1 MEISNLHIES
11 LKGYEH
17 NTRTHSEDQIQQ
29 IAGSISEFGFTNPIL
44 IDGDQRII
52 AGHGRLYAAKALGMD
67 TVPCISLDHLSDVQ
81 VRALVI
87 ADNQIAMNA
96 GWDEGLLATELDRLQ
111 TDGVDIDLLGFD
123 VDTLEELLKPELIE
137 IEGLTD
143 EDAIPEVEE
152 SICKAGDIWVLGNHR
167 LLCGDATK
175 KEDVDKLMDGQKIQ
189 MLLTDPPYGVD
200 YSSKNE
206 FLNNAD
212 KGNCIQKDIINDT
225 KNAEETVEMWRGY
238 FRNVKQNLQSG
249 SNYYIN
255 FSGDK
260 LILLLLLLRED
271 DIQMPEKQILVWV
284 KNNHVLGRSN
294 YNYKHEFI
302 LYGWNGSKG
311 HKHYGNFDTTVW
323 EIDKPLKNDLHPTM
337 KPIELLVRAIEH
349 GTAKGMSVYDGFLG
363 SGSTLIACEKT
374 NRKCYGMEIDPHY
387 CDVIVKRWEDYT
399 GNKAERFEAANA

>member
-152 SICKAGDIWVLGNHR
+152 SICQAGDIWVLGEHR
-167 LLCGDATK
+167 LLCGDATRK
-175 KEDVDKLMDGQKIQ
+175 ADVEALMGGEKAD
-189 MLLTDPPYGVD
+189 MVFTDPPYNVD
-200 YSSKNE
+200 YEGYTEEKLTIKSDAMSEDEYIK
-206 FLNNAD
+206 FLS
-212 KGNCIQKDIINDT
+212 DT
-225 KNAEETVEMWRGY
+225 FG
-238 FRNVKQNLQSG
+238 
-249 SNYYIN
+249 
-255 FSGDK
+255 
-260 LILLLLLLRED
+260 
-271 DIQMPEKQILVWV
+271 
-284 KNNHVLGRSN
+284 
-294 YNYKHEFI
+294 NYK
-302 LYGWNGSKG
+302 N
-311 HKHYGNFDTTVW
+311 
-323 EIDKPLKNDLHPTM
+323 
-337 KPIELLVRAIEH
+337 
-349 GTAKGMSVYDGFLG
+349 SVKRGG
-363 SGSTLIACEKT
+363 
-374 NRKCYGMEIDPHY
+374 
-387 CDVIVKRWEDYT
+387 VIVCMPRLFMANGNRTSIKRS
-399 GNKAERFEAANA
+399 